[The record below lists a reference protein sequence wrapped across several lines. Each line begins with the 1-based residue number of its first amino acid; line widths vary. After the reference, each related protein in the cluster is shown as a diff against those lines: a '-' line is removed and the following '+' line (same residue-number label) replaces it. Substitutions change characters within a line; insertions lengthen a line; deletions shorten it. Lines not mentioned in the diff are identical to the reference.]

1 MPSSTYTRQMSIN
14 SKIYKINNVN
24 TLPSKKNIGTVQRA
38 PHPTARKHPQRN
50 AQKATLMKRG
60 CKEKEPA
67 NSSRESRAPP
77 QENPCTQGRGPREI
91 QNPTKPPSPD
101 SRLRSKGTIQ
111 GMMTPANPRLRAP
124 THPPTM
130 TPTVKPQHKTKTH
143 KTPNPQGNPPK
154 PPQRELPPRGTGPS
168 KPPRPSSEDSANLFI
183 QQITTEV

>member
-111 GMMTPANPRLRAP
+111 GMMTPANPRP
-124 THPPTM
+124 PSPHPPTHNDPHSE
-130 TPTVKPQHKTKTH
+130 TPTQNQNPKDPQSTR
-143 KTPNPQGNPPK
+143 QPPK
-154 PPQRELPPRGTGPS
+154 PPQRELPPRGIGPS
-168 KPPRPSSEDSANLFI
+168 KLPRPSSEDSANLFI